1 MCIRDS
7 YKDSGFKAVTL
18 TASIDTT
25 GGSDKQLLDASELS
39 AGQHYV
45 IVGASASAAR
55 TVFYHGTASTAS
67 NEILFMSD
75 GYVDQ
80 SVVVPDNTG
89 VCVAGGTGGVT
100 IWYYI
105 ESKLM

>member
-1 MCIRDS
+1 MSAHTIH
-7 YKDSGFKAVTL
+7 YKDSGFKAVAM

-25 GGSDKQLLDASELS
+25 GGSDKQLLDATELV

-45 IVGASASAAR
+45 IVGASASAN
-55 TVFYHGTASTAS
+55 TVFYHGTASTGG
-67 NEILFMSD
+67 NEILFMD
-75 GYVDQ
+75 GGYIDQ